1 MRIGLTYD
9 LRDDYRALGGF
20 SEEALAE
27 FDSPETIDLLEAAL
41 VANGCVVDR
50 IGHIRKLAARLV
62 AGETWDLVFN
72 ICEGVAGRN
81 REAQVPALLEA
92 YNVPYVFSDPLTL
105 SATLDKAVAKCLV
118 RDAGLPTTPFAVIES
133 DADARA
139 CSLPF
144 PVFVKPVAEGTGK
157 GCERASKVADRRAL
171 VSTARALRLRYQ
183 QPALAEPF
191 LPGREF
197 TVGVVGNGA
206 AARIV
211 AVMEIALRQSAEP
224 EVYSFTNKELCES
237 RVDYRLADDAEARA
251 AGATALAAYRVLG
264 CRDGARL
271 DLRSDARGVPQF
283 LEVNPLAGLHPTHSD
298 LPILAALAGMDY
310 RTLIGEILEA
320 AKQRNGLLPVHVR
333 RRRRLPA

>member
-1 MRIGLTYD
+1 MRVGLTYD

-20 SEEALAE
+20 SEDALAE
-27 FDSPETIDLLEAAL
+27 FDSPETIDCLAQAL
-41 VANGCVVDR
+41 TDNGCQVER
-50 IGHIRKLAARLV
+50 IGHIRHLAARLV
-62 AGETWDLVFN
+62 AGESWDLVFN

-92 YNVPYVFSDPLTL
+92 YGIPYVFSDPLTL
-105 SATLDKAVAKCLV
+105 SVTLDKAVAKRLV
-118 RDAGLPTTPFAVIES
+118 RDAGLPTAPFAVIES

-139 CSLPF
+139 CDLTF
-144 PVFVKPVAEGTGK
+144 PVFVKPLAEGTGK
-157 GCERASKVADRRAL
+157 GCERASKATDRRAL
-171 VSTARALRLRYQ
+171 VSAARNLRVRYS
-183 QPALAEPF
+183 QPAIAEPF

-206 AARIV
+206 TARIV
-211 AVMEIALRQSAEP
+211 AVMEIVLRQTAEP

-237 RVDYRLADDAEARA
+237 RVNYLLADDPEARA
-251 AGATALAAYRVLG
+251 AGITALAAYRTLG

-298 LPILAALAGMDY
+298 LPILAGLAGMPY
-310 RTLIGEILEA
+310 EQLIGEILQA
-320 AKQRNGLLPVHVR
+320 AKQRSGVGLAQPR
-333 RRRRLPA
+333 RRRRIPA